1 MPAYAKKPLL
11 VRNPQIDQLGAIE
24 DVIRW
29 ARQSDGAV
37 GEESGL
43 PRVPSGSPWYISTDA
58 GKVRFHDG
66 TGWIIMA
73 ETSVSWTPTL
83 TNITLGTGASA
94 VITGWYHRSDG
105 YVDFHTKIQ
114 FGIAPIMVSGAAIS
128 LPFLPSSGD
137 DLENV
142 MVTFSDQA
150 PTLTRYI
157 GGLRFNASNGADL
170 FYLSLSPLRQVVVD
184 SSNPFSLAVNDV
196 IRIAGRYR
204 MANRYQT

>member
-1 MPAYAKKPLL
+1 MAAYTKKPLL
-11 VRNPQIDQLGAIE
+11 VRQPEADHIGALN

-37 GEESGL
+37 GVEDGL
-43 PRVPSGSPWYISTDA
+43 PRVPSGTFWYQSTDT
-58 GKVRFHDG
+58 GRLRFFDG
-66 TGWIIMA
+66 SGWVIMGEPA
-73 ETSVSWTPTL
+73 QSWTPTL
-83 TNITLGTGASA
+83 TNITLGSGASA
-94 VITGWYHRSDG
+94 VMSGWYHRSDG
-105 YVDFHTKIQ
+105 FVDFHTKIQ
-114 FGIAPIMVSGAAIS
+114 FGTGPLMVSGAAIS

-142 MVTFSDQA
+142 MVTFSDQT

-157 GGLRFNASNGADL
+157 GGLRLNASNGADL

-184 SSNPFSLAVNDV
+184 SANPFAVATSDV

-204 MANRYQT
+204 MANRYQS